1 MRSIYKKWAVAAV
14 FVPFVCAAGAAVD
27 TDKFVITTKNGDH
40 IQLHMTDVGRV
51 SFGDNIL
58 NLHMSDGTMRTLSL
72 SSVDNLS
79 FDLQV
84 PTGIDR
90 LETDLGDDVMV
101 KIADGIVTLTQ
112 QGGSALEVA
121 VYGING
127 TLVYVACNRD
137 CVEIDFKTLAG
148 GVYIIRA
155 NGKTIK
161 YVN

>member
-1 MRSIYKKWAVAAV
+1 MRSIYKKWAAVAV
-14 FVPFVCAAGAAVD
+14 LVPFACIANASAD
-27 TDKFVITTKNGDH
+27 TDKLVVTTKDGNQ

-58 NLHMSDGTMRTLSL
+58 NIHMADGTKRTLSL
-72 SSVDNLS
+72 SAVDNLA
-79 FDLQV
+79 FDLKV
-84 PTGIDR
+84 PTGIEK
-90 LETDLGDDVMV
+90 LEKDLGDDVAV
-101 KIADGIVTLTQ
+101 KIADGVVTLTQ
-112 QGGSALEVA
+112 QSGAALDVA

-127 TLVYVACNRD
+127 TLCYVACNRD
-137 CVEIDFKTLAG
+137 CVEIDFNALAK